1 MEKQTEFRPRLSKEE
16 FELVQRFRSGLDV
29 ENTSETSPNDYEA
42 KPFRFNAI
50 SNEGKLLNIKDYCT
64 HYGLDYSKISSYK
77 LISHSATP
85 FYNIVF
91 KELQEAKVEEIDIDF
106 IVKKYIQPIKRDYA
120 LNTYYDEDYFDR
132 LVLTDIHIG
141 MDVSGKN
148 KSPLYDGKWDRE
160 ELLLRLDNVLN
171 HISNLQKGKDLIID
185 NLGDYLDGLGGQTT
199 RKGHELPQNMTDQEM
214 FDVGLEFSLL
224 LLESISDMYQNI
236 TYNFLICDNHSGN
249 FSYFVGKAIKGIV
262 EAKYDNI
269 KVNVITKFISHYK
282 LGKHTFILCHGKDD
296 ESLKFGFK
304 PKLDD
309 AQAKKIDEYCKE
321 NGLYDGNYIEFSK
334 GDSHQS
340 IFDETTSKDFDYY
353 NYPAFSS
360 PSNWVKLNFSN
371 SRSGFRFFNISLHSN
386 IKNHF
391 PYWF

>member
-1 MEKQTEFRPRLSKEE
+1 MGVRLRLSNEE
-16 FELVQRFRSGLDV
+16 AKIIEDFRNGLG
-29 ENTSETSPNDYEA
+29 SETLPNDYEA
-42 KPFRFNAI
+42 KPFKFNAI
-50 SNEGKLLNIKDYCT
+50 GNDGELLNIQDYCK
-64 HYGLDYSKISSYK
+64 HYGLDNSKISSYK
-77 LISHSATP
+77 LISHSSIP

-91 KELQEAKVEEIDIDF
+91 KESQELKVDDVDIDS
-106 IVKKYIQPIKRDYA
+106 IIKKYINPIYQIVHD
-120 LNTYYDEDYFDR
+120 TPYDDSLTVDR
-132 LVLTDIHIG
+132 LVITDIHIG
-141 MDVSGKN
+141 MDVKGKN
-148 KSPLYDGKWDRE
+148 QNPLYEGKWDKE
-160 ELLLRLDNVLN
+160 ELCSRLQSV
-171 HISNLQKGKDLIID
+171 ISHTLKYQSSNTLVID

-199 RKGHELPQNMTDQEM
+199 RRGHELPQNMTDQEM
-214 FDVGLEFSLL
+214 FDVGLEFSINLI
-224 LLESISDMYQNI
+224 ESLVNDYSTI

-249 FSYFVGKAIKGIV
+249 FSYFVGQAIKGILETRYASV
-262 EAKYDNI
+262 N
-269 KVNVITKFISHYK
+269 VNVIKKFISHYK

-353 NYPAFSS
+353 NYPAFSP

-371 SRSGFRFFNISLHSN
+371 SRSGFRFFNVSLNEN

>member
-1 MEKQTEFRPRLSKEE
+1 MLK
-16 FELVQRFRSGLDV
+16 
-29 ENTSETSPNDYEA
+29 
-42 KPFRFNAI
+42 
-50 SNEGKLLNIKDYCT
+50 
-64 HYGLDYSKISSYK
+64 
-77 LISHSATP
+77 
-85 FYNIVF
+85 
-91 KELQEAKVEEIDIDF
+91 
-106 IVKKYIQPIKRDYA
+106 
-120 LNTYYDEDYFDR
+120 
-132 LVLTDIHIG
+132 
-141 MDVSGKN
+141 
-148 KSPLYDGKWDRE
+148 
-160 ELLLRLDNVLN
+160 RLDRTIKHTLSYQS
-171 HISNLQKGKDLIID
+171 SNILVID

-214 FDVGLEFSLL
+214 FDTGLLFSIKLIENL
-224 LLESISDMYQNI
+224 IEHYEYI

-249 FSYFVGKAIKGIV
+249 FSYFVGQAIKGV
-262 EAKYDNI
+262 LEAKYSNVR
-269 KVNVITKFISHYK
+269 VNVLKKFISHYK
-282 LGKHTFILCHGKDD
+282 VGKHTIILCHGKDD

-353 NYPAFSS
+353 NFPAFS
-360 PSNWVKLNFSN
+360 PASNWVKLNFSN
-371 SRSGFRFFNISLHSN
+371 SRSGFRFFNISLHDN